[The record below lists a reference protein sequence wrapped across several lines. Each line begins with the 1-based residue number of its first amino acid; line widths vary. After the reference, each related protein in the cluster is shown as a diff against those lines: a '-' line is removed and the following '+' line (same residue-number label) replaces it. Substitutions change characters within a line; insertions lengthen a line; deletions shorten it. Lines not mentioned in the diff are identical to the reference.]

1 MRKFF
6 TLALSVLCLQAF
18 AQTQQSDPKA
28 TQQSDPKATQIL
40 NGVSANYKALKAVKA
55 DFTVKVENGANSTKD
70 VQTGTI
76 YVKGNKYKVQ
86 LKNQEI
92 TSDNSTVWT
101 YLKDA
106 NEVQVNNYDPDENTI
121 TPSQIFT
128 IYEKD
133 FFYAFVEEK
142 KVNGKVIQFIEL
154 TPHDKSKPY
163 FKIRLGIDKVAKA
176 VQSAV
181 VFDKNGNRYTYEIKA
196 FTPNPNIADTFFT
209 FDTKAHAGVEVVDLR

>member
-1 MRKFF
+1 M
-6 TLALSVLCLQAF
+6 LSALCLQTF
-18 AQTQQSDPKA
+18 AQNPQPDQKA
-28 TQQSDPKATQIL
+28 AQIL
-40 NGVSANYKALKAVKA
+40 NGVSAKYKALKTVKA
-55 DFTVKVENGANSTKD
+55 EFTVKVENGENSTKD

-101 YLKDA
+101 FLKDA
-106 NEVQVNNYDPDENTI
+106 NEVQVNNFDPDENTI

-128 IYEKD
+128 IYEND
-133 FFYAFVEEK
+133 FLYAFIEEK

-154 TPHDKSKPY
+154 TPHDKTKPY
-163 FKIRLGIDKVAKA
+163 FKIRLGIDKVAKE

-181 VFDKNGNRYTYEIKA
+181 VFDKNGNRYTYEIKT
-196 FTPNPNIADTFFT
+196 FTPNPALADTFFS
-209 FDTKAHAGVEVVDLR
+209 FDTKSHPGVEVVDLR

>member
-1 MRKFF
+1 MNKFF
-6 TLALSVLCLQAF
+6 TLVLVALCLRAF
-18 AQTQQSDPKA
+18 AQESQPDQ
-28 TQQSDPKATQIL
+28 KATQIL
-40 NGVSANYKALKAVKA
+40 NGVSAKYKALKAVKA
-55 DFTVKVENGANSTKD
+55 DFTVKVESGQNDTKD

-76 YVKGNKYKVQ
+76 YVKGDKYKVD

-92 TSDNSTVWT
+92 TSDNKTVWT

-121 TPSQIFT
+121 APSQIFT

-133 FFYAFVEEK
+133 FLYAFIEEK
-142 KVNGKVIQFIEL
+142 KVGTKVIQFIEL

-163 FKIRLGIDKVAKA
+163 FKIRLGIDKVAKE

-181 VFDKNGNRYTYEIKA
+181 VFDKNGNRYTYEIKT
-196 FTPNPNIADTFFT
+196 FTPNPVLADTFFT
-209 FDTKAHAGVEVVDLR
+209 FDMKQHAGVEVVDLR